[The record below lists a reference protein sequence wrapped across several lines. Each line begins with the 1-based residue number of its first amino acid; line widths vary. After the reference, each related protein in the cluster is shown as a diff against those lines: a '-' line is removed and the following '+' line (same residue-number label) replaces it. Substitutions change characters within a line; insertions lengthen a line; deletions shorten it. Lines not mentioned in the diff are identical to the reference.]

1 MRFFEIYLTHFRQFD
16 IMIRIILVTL
26 FFLGVSQANNC
37 FDRSDCIYT
46 SGPSL
51 TNYHCIIRC
60 ANSLTKETM
69 DMLLDNMQDNDQR
82 MYCFLGYVGYIWLFQ
97 RIHIWYIQLKIP
109 KFFIDLQLENKIIM
123 HTMFEDH
130 RKSLIQHCERSELRL
145 DFEWTKVN

>member
-69 DMLLDNMQDNDQR
+69 DMLLDNMQDKINHQCIWIENLD
-82 MYCFLGYVGYIWLFQ
+82 YCVQYYKQKKNMDCEGPIKNMVKQNFQ
-97 RIHIWYIQLKIP
+97 VSNI
-109 KFFIDLQLENKIIM
+109 
-123 HTMFEDH
+123 
-130 RKSLIQHCERSELRL
+130 
-145 DFEWTKVN
+145 